1 MTETST
7 KFKMWFDEDNKI
19 FRCVIIGDQTE
30 KDAHEMFEQIWQLI
44 DQVVKEGG
52 KVEKIDVLNDVSRAG
67 KIGKK
72 AREINA
78 TFFKNIQVNK
88 VAIMGANTFRRTM
101 INIIYRLAGFKNVK
115 FFNNEKQ
122 AIAWLKQW

>member
-1 MTETST
+1 
-7 KFKMWFDEDNKI
+7 
-19 FRCVIIGDQTE
+19 
-30 KDAHEMFEQIWQLI
+30 
-44 DQVVKEGG
+44 
-52 KVEKIDVLNDVSRAG
+52 
-67 KIGKK
+67 
-72 AREINA
+72 
-78 TFFKNIQVNK
+78 